1 MFQCPPNV
9 VVPQCDDLGSMCALL
24 WVHLA
29 VSMFALPPITGE
41 LLQSPRDVQV
51 VAPTEELQS

>member
-9 VVPQCDDLGSMCALL
+9 VVLRCDYLGPMCALL